1 MKKYSTM
8 SGIKEKLMTIIIENV
23 SDGLLKGIE
32 FQGVSTDLANA
43 VTLLLKECANDDSMI
58 AYGEFEREVDD
69 FGNIII

>member
-1 MKKYSTM
+1 
-8 SGIKEKLMTIIIENV
+8 MTIIIENV